1 MNLAMI
7 LDMAADG
14 FGDRVAI
21 GSRDGAGFTY
31 AQVREHAEAL
41 ARAMRA
47 SGAGNAV
54 YEDRNSRFLSIA
66 LFGAAWAGLSY
77 APVNYRL
84 PAATRAEL
92 VARLQPAFELDADG
106 DIDLHD
112 EELLPYDPDP
122 ERPAVLLFT
131 SGTTAAPKAA
141 VLGHDQLLA
150 YLFNTVEFGSAD
162 EDEAAL
168 LAVPPF
174 HIAGVASLLSS
185 TYACRRIVPLPD
197 FSAEEWITAAARE
210 HVTHAMLVPTML
222 ARIVTALDTDPHL
235 PRPAVRSIAYGGARM
250 PAPVLERALELF
262 PETSFVNAYGL
273 TETSSTIAILGPE
286 EHRAAAAGDDVAR
299 RRLAS
304 VGKPVPG
311 IEVRVVEGVI
321 HVRGDQVS
329 GKYLED
335 PSRVDPDGW
344 LVTGDLGHVDDGGYI
359 FVTGRAD
366 DMIIRGGENISPSEI
381 EDMLLRHP
389 CVAHVAVVG
398 LPDVQWGERVAAMVV
413 PMAGTKVT
421 QEDLATWCRGHIGS
435 LKTPELI
442 VFRDELP
449 HTPTGKILRRQVR
462 AELAQ

>member
-7 LDMAADG
+7 LEMAADG
-14 FGDRVAI
+14 FGDRIAI
-21 GSRDGAGFTY
+21 GSLDGSGLSY
-31 AQVREHAEAL
+31 SQVREHAEAL
-41 ARAMRA
+41 ARAIGE
-47 SGAGNAV
+47 SGAVTAV
-54 YEDRNSRFLSIA
+54 YEDRNSRFLPIA
-66 LFGAAWAGLSY
+66 LFGAAWAGVSY

-92 VARLQPAFELDADG
+92 VERLQPAFELDPDG

-112 EELLPYDPDP
+112 EELRPYDPDP

-150 YLFNTVEFGSAD
+150 YLFNTVEFGAAG

-185 TYACRRIVPLPD
+185 TYACRRIVPLTD
-197 FSAEEWITAAARE
+197 FSAEEWITTAARE

-222 ARIVTALDTDPHL
+222 ARIVAALDAEPGL

-262 PETSFVNAYGL
+262 PHTAFVNAYGL
-273 TETSSTIAILGPE
+273 TETSSTIAVLGPE
-286 EHRAAAAGDDVAR
+286 EHRAAAAGDEVAR

-311 IEVRVVEGVI
+311 IEVRVVEGVVQ
-321 HVRGDQVS
+321 VRGDQVS
-329 GKYLED
+329 GTYLED
-335 PSRVDPDGW
+335 PSRVDGDGW
-344 LVTGDLGHVDDGGYI
+344 LVTGDLGYLDDEGYL

-381 EDMLLRHP
+381 EDTLLRHP
-389 CVAHVAVVG
+389 GVAAVAVVG

-413 PMAGTKVT
+413 PLAGRAMTEEELT
-421 QEDLATWCRGHIGS
+421 SWCRGHIGS

-442 VFRDELP
+442 VFREELP
-449 HTPTGKILRRQVR
+449 HTPTGKVLRRQVR
-462 AELAQ
+462 ADLTS